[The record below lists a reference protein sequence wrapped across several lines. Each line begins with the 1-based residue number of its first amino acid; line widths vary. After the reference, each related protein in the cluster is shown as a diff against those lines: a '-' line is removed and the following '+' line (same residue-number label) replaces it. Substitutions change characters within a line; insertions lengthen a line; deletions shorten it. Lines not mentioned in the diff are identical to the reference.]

1 MRAKSVFNKHSIFY
15 TFVSILIGIANLT
28 LGSSAQGTNQSI
40 YLPPGQSSQGAPP
53 PIGDGPSSGTI
64 VPGDT
69 QAENVPTGRPAA
81 APVYGTNFPHNFD
94 PKRRAR
100 INLLIDRGKGK
111 GKRIVLTF
119 QPGQLTNEQK
129 EITVELDS
137 ITSKNEPTAPVL
149 ADCVDPHTVPLQYL
163 LDQAR
168 ASVKTDDDDDIP
180 AELLEGQKEL

>member
-1 MRAKSVFNKHSIFY
+1 MDE
-15 TFVSILIGIANLT
+15 
-28 LGSSAQGTNQSI
+28 SSPFFQPK
-40 YLPPGQSSQGAPP
+40 LPP
-53 PIGDGPSSGTI
+53 
-64 VPGDT
+64 
-69 QAENVPTGRPAA
+69 
-81 APVYGTNFPHNFD
+81 
-94 PKRRAR
+94 KRKS
-100 INLLIDRGKGK
+100 INADAS
-111 GKRIVLTF
+111 T
-119 QPGQLTNEQK
+119 QLTGGRRNPFTSKDQNGNADEENIFDSFAPDDVAIEQELIETYERLARDEQK